1 MHWADSWAVWK
12 AAQGFSVLVLV
23 CHQVLCLHL
32 KRFHW
37 TAYLRNKVDT
47 YVEFPLRGLDMKCYL
62 LEVRQPGENSSQ
74 QALGCPWQLL
84 TQLLVSSALFCSQRT
99 VARRVACMTLLLWWC
114 TMALG
119 KLSAP
124 WSWESLEVTQDGLQ
138 FLVTHWVSLRS
149 LKVGVESLTGW
160 LFTVEHSWE
169 EAERHEGRIGRKL
182 APYASSNLSNH
193 VI

>member
-124 WSWESLEVTQDGLQ
+124 WSWESLEATQGWPAISSHSLSVPALPKSGCGVTNWMTVHCGAL
-138 FLVTHWVSLRS
+138 LRR
-149 LKVGVESLTGW
+149 
-160 LFTVEHSWE
+160 SWE
-169 EAERHEGRIGRKL
+169 AWRQNWEKTGSL
-182 APYASSNLSNH
+182 C
-193 VI
+193 